1 LSVRGLGAAV
11 PGFSARMR
19 RIRPSATAAMSALVA
34 EKRKAGAD
42 VVSFTIGEPD
52 FDTPQHVKEAAIQ
65 ALRDGKTKYT
75 PNAGI
80 PELRQA
86 IAASERQNAGLP
98 AQAENVLVTPAKH
111 GILMSIMAT
120 CGEGDELIIPD
131 PSWVS
136 YAPMAQWAHAQAVGV
151 PLREETQFR
160 MVPEQVAERITPR
173 TRAIVLNSPSNPTG
187 GVDTPEDVR
196 GLVELAQDHDLW
208 IVSDEIYQHLQ
219 FEGRHQSPGALE
231 GAFERT
237 ITVNGLSKSFA
248 MTGWR
253 MGWVV
258 APKPVIAE
266 VEKLQGQSISHATS
280 FAQYG
285 ALAAVS
291 GPQDSVA
298 RMKQEFLARRDVMVA
313 GLRALPGVSCP
324 TPKGA
329 FYCFPRFDPAFWG
342 GLDDAQLSLRLLGDA
357 DVGTTPGSAF
367 GPNGAGHV
375 RFSYAT
381 SRDRIQ
387 EGLRR
392 VAEWQRAHGAA
403 QAKAASPRP
412 PHP

>member
-1 LSVRGLGAAV
+1 LSHGRLLPSV
-11 PGFSARMR
+11 PGFAARMR
-19 RIRPSATAAMSALVA
+19 RIRPSATAAMGALVA

-52 FDTPQHVKEAAIQ
+52 FDTPQHVKDAAIQ

-86 IAASERQNAGLP
+86 IATSERAHAGIP
-98 AQAENVLVTPAKH
+98 AEAGNVLVTPAKH
-111 GILMSIMAT
+111 GIFLAIMAT
-120 CGEGDELIIPD
+120 CGEGDEILIPD

-136 YAPMAQWAHAQAVGV
+136 YAPMAQWAHATAVGV

-160 MVPEQVAERITPR
+160 MVPEEVAERITPR
-173 TRAIVLNSPSNPTG
+173 TRVLLLNSPSNPTG

-196 GLVELAQDHDLW
+196 ALVELAEDHDLW

-219 FEGRHQSPGALE
+219 FEGRHQSPAALP
-231 GAFERT
+231 GAFDRT

-253 MGWVV
+253 MGWAV
-258 APKPVIAE
+258 APKPALAE
-266 VEKLQGQSISHATS
+266 LEKLQGQSISHITS

-291 GPQDSVA
+291 GPQDFVA
-298 RMKQEFLARRDVMVA
+298 DMKREFLARRDVMVA
-313 GLRALPGVSCP
+313 GLRALPGVTCP

-329 FYCFPRFDPAFWG
+329 FYCFPRFDPAVWG
-342 GLDDAQLSLRLLGDA
+342 GLDDAQLALRLLADA

-367 GPNGAGHV
+367 GDAGKGHL

-392 VAEWQRAHGAA
+392 VAAWQKAHAT
-403 QAKAASPRP
+403 AKAKTA
-412 PHP
+412 